1 MAVTKILSFQAYV
14 ICRRGTKQLGG
25 SSGSIFPLFPM
36 KVSRD
41 HAYKSWGKHWPLAH
55 NNNLKQV
62 N

>member
-1 MAVTKILSFQAYV
+1 MAATKISSFQAYV

-41 HAYKSWGKHWPLAH
+41 HSYKSWG
-55 NNNLKQV
+55 
-62 N
+62 

>member
-1 MAVTKILSFQAYV
+1 MISSFQAYV

-36 KVSRD
+36 KICRD
-41 HAYKSWGKHWPLAH
+41 HAYNSWEKPWPLALNDNH
-55 NNNLKQV
+55 KQV